1 MILSSFLAAFGFDD
15 AVYIIMALATAAS
28 TYASYSASQSASKRA
43 AQQAELNANAEAQ
56 AAEQAAEEK
65 AAEAR
70 AKMMEQRRFR
80 QTQIAA
86 MSGQGIQLTGTP
98 LDILADTEVQ
108 NQLELSNI
116 AYSGDVQQRDLE
128 HMRKTALASGQAK
141 AGAALASGPNAAAT
155 ILSGASQLADVY
167 GDYQYSQSRKAPA
180 ART

>member
-1 MILSSFLAAFGFDD
+1 MNLAYDFVTPIVL
-15 AVYIIMALATAAS
+15 AVLAAAS
-28 TYASYSASQSASKRA
+28 TYVSYSASQSAAKRA

-56 AAEQAAEEK
+56 AAEAAAKQAAEEK

-80 QTQIAA
+80 QTQVAA

-128 HMRKTALASGQAK
+128 HMRKTALASGQAN

-155 ILSGASQLADVY
+155 ILSGATKVAGIY
-167 GDYQYSQSRKAPA
+167 GDYKTQQPR
-180 ART
+180 

>member
-1 MILSSFLAAFGFDD
+1 
-15 AVYIIMALATAAS
+15 
-28 TYASYSASQSASKRA
+28 
-43 AQQAELNANAEAQ
+43 
-56 AAEQAAEEK
+56 
-65 AAEAR
+65 
-70 AKMMEQRRFR
+70 MMEQRRFR